1 MSNFVMLST
10 TILNMPDWLFWILV
24 FLIGSGLV
32 FWIVSYFVASFMVY
46 DKTLRRKSKEQ
57 WSRNPSSLESKYLLM
72 DGEGMKWFE
81 ANKQYKKDVHIVS
94 SGLSLYGE
102 YYDFGSDR
110 CAVILSGR
118 TESLRYGYYFA
129 VPYAKNGYNVLVLD
143 PRGHGLSDGEFNTVG
158 FEESKDAIAWVK
170 HIRDTFGISSF
181 VFHGIC
187 IGAAAGMFA
196 LSSPD
201 APDCIHGIVTEGMFP
216 NFGESM
222 KNHMIEK
229 RKPVFPTFTFVDMW
243 MKHYTGHSMKYGPI
257 NVISGVRTPL
267 LMLHSKEDL
276 YSTPEYAEKLY
287 SLSGSENKRLV
298 WFPHGRHSMLRI
310 TDTELYDGSIT
321 EFLKTLPKI
330 ENNNAK
336 EKTNVL

>member
-1 MSNFVMLST
+1 MIDVIT
-10 TILNMPDWLFWILV
+10 HPV
-24 FLIGSGLV
+24 FLWTVGILLGSGLLL
-32 FWIVSYFVASFMVY
+32 WIASFFVASYFVY
-46 DKTLRRKSKEQ
+46 TCTLRRRTKEQ
-57 WSRNPSSLESKYLLM
+57 WSREMPDDIDPEQKPMYLAGLEWGK
-72 DGEGMKWFE
+72 ENAAF
-81 ANKQYKKDVHIVS
+81 KKDVHIVS

-187 IGAAAGMFA
+187 IGAAAGMLA

>member
-1 MSNFVMLST
+1 M
-10 TILNMPDWLFWILV
+10 WLDGIEW
-24 FLIGSGLV
+24 
-32 FWIVSYFVASFMVY
+32 AKPHA
-46 DKTLRRKSKEQ
+46 DKMTEVKIE
-57 WSRNPSSLESKYLLM
+57 N
-72 DGEGMKWFE
+72 DGF
-81 ANKQYKKDVHIVS
+81 D
-94 SGLSLYGE
+94 LYGE

-118 TESLRYGYYFA
+118 TESLCYGYYFA

-187 IGAAAGMFA
+187 IGAAAGMLA

-229 RKPVFPTFTFVDMW
+229 RKQVFPTFTFVDMW

-257 NVISGVRTPL
+257 NVISGVRTPP
-267 LMLHSKEDL
+267 S
-276 YSTPEYAEKLY
+276 YATQQRG
-287 SLSGSENKRLV
+287 SLFHPGICREALQPFGSRKQASRLV
-298 WFPHGRHSMLRI
+298 SARQTLNAQNNRHRALRQL
-310 TDTELYDGSIT
+310 DR
-321 EFLKTLPKI
+321 
-330 ENNNAK
+330 
-336 EKTNVL
+336 